1 MIYFKTCP
9 KCRGDMHM
17 QRDKYGSY
25 RHCFQCGPIQD
36 EPAHAPF
43 HSHLPGTVHRAA

>member
-25 RHCFQCGPIQD
+25 RHCFQCGYIQD
-36 EPAHAPF
+36 EPAQVPF
-43 HSHLPGTVHRAA
+43 HLDLPGKVHRAA